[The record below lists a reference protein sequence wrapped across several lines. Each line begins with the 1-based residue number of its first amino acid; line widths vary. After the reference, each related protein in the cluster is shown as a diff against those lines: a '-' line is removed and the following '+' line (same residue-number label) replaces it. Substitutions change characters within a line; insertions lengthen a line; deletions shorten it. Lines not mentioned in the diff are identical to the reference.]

1 MIRWGGIKISFH
13 PLFVIIMLTSVLT
26 GHFLELLA
34 LFAIVFIHELG
45 HVVAARLFGITVLS
59 VQLLPFGGVA
69 VMEDTGHLTAGR
81 EMAIALAGPLQNVL
95 MIGASLALHAARL
108 WDGPFLDYFI
118 QSNLLI
124 ALFNLLPILPLDG
137 GKISQALCSLLLPY
151 YATLVWSHRISLLFS
166 ALLIVYSLLP
176 LLLETS
182 GLQFNLLLIGVF
194 LLYSNSM
201 DYRNIPYRFL
211 RFLVNR
217 DRSFSR
223 HLLNGTLAQP
233 IIAEKTKPLDHIL
246 RLFKRE
252 KYHFIY
258 VMNHQGNIVAVVPE
272 QRVISSFL
280 QGSPGA

>member
-1 MIRWGGIKISFH
+1 
-13 PLFVIIMLTSVLT
+13 MLISVLT

-34 LFAIVFIHELG
+34 LFTIVFVHEMG
-45 HVVAARLFGITVLS
+45 HVFAARMYDIKVLS
-59 VQLLPFGGVA
+59 VQMLPFGGVA
-69 VMEDTGHLTAGR
+69 VMEDSGNLTAGR
-81 EMAIALAGPLQNVL
+81 EIVIALAGPLQNL
-95 MIGASLALHAARL
+95 MLIGASLLLHAIGI
-108 WDGPFLDYFI
+108 WDGPFLSYFI

-137 GKISQALCSLLLPY
+137 GKISQALCSLVMPY
-151 YATLVWSHRISLLFS
+151 YATLLWSYRISLLFS
-166 ALLIVYSLLP
+166 VLLVAYSFLP
-176 LLLETS
+176 LWL
-182 GLQFNLLLIGVF
+182 GLGGMQLNLLLIGLF
-194 LLYSNSM
+194 LLYSNLM
-201 DYRNIPYRFL
+201 DYRNIPYRFI

-233 IIAEKTKPLDHIL
+233 IVAEKTKPLDHIL

-258 VMNHQGNIVAVVPE
+258 VMNQQGNIVAVVPE

-280 QGSPGA
+280 QGGSGA

>member
-1 MIRWGGIKISFH
+1 LIKWRGIAISFH
-13 PLFVIIMLTSVLT
+13 PFFVIIMLLSVLT

-34 LFAIVFIHELG
+34 LFAIVFVHEMG
-45 HVVAARLFGITVLS
+45 HVFAARMYGIKVIS
-59 VQLLPFGGVA
+59 VQMLPFGGVA
-69 VMEDTGHLTAGR
+69 VMEDAGDITAGR
-81 EMAIALAGPLQNVL
+81 EIVIALAGPLQNVL
-95 MIGASLALHAARL
+95 LIGASLLLHVAGM
-108 WDGPFLDYFI
+108 WDGPFLNYFI

-137 GKISQALCSLLLPY
+137 GKISQALCSLAMPY
-151 YATLVWSHRISLLFS
+151 YATLIWSYRISLLFS
-166 ALLIVYSLLP
+166 ALLLAYSFLP
-176 LLLETS
+176 LLL
-182 GLQFNLLLIGVF
+182 GLGGMQLNLLMIGLF
-194 LLYSNSM
+194 LLYSNLT

-223 HLLNGTLAQP
+223 HLLTGTLAQP
-233 IIAEKTKPLDHIL
+233 IVADKTKPLDHIL

-252 KYHFIY
+252 KYHFVY

-280 QGSPGA
+280 QGSSGA

>member
-1 MIRWGGIKISFH
+1 MIKWRGIAISFH
-13 PLFVIIMLTSVLT
+13 PFFVIIMLMSVLT

-34 LFAIVFIHELG
+34 LFAIVFVHEMG
-45 HVVAARLFGITVLS
+45 HVFAARMYGIKVLS
-59 VQLLPFGGVA
+59 VQMLPFGGVA
-69 VMEDTGHLTAGR
+69 VMEDAGDITAGR
-81 EMAIALAGPLQNVL
+81 EIVVALAGPLQNL
-95 MIGASLALHAARL
+95 LLIGASLLLHAAGM
-108 WDGPFLDYFI
+108 WDGPFLNYFI

-137 GKISQALCSLLLPY
+137 GKISQALCSLAMPY
-151 YATLVWSHRISLLFS
+151 YATLIWSYRISLLFS
-166 ALLIVYSLLP
+166 ALLLAYSFLP
-176 LLLETS
+176 LLL
-182 GLQFNLLLIGVF
+182 GLGGMQLNLLLIGLF
-194 LLYSNSM
+194 LLYSNLT

-223 HLLNGTLAQP
+223 HLLTGTLAQP
-233 IIAEKTKPLDHIL
+233 IVADKTKPLDHIL

-252 KYHFIY
+252 KYHFVY

-280 QGSPGA
+280 QGSSGA